1 MILTSFQVFGGYQEG
16 IDQHRD
22 GLVSFT
28 GCESGCYLR
37 GCRASKNQETDF
49 SVSVCGPCYLTW
61 KCILLF
67 VYDIIAFSVSPT
79 HIRQCC
85 KFGLNHQ
92 MKVTGLRR
100 TCPVLTYI
108 FLRCFFSLLFHNAQS
123 LWLLAIIRTFSQHSF
138 RISLLEKASFHSP
151 SIENAL
157 ISSWSMKDNFA
168 GYTLSSLTVFPST
181 LWKCMFFF

>member
-22 GLVSFT
+22 SLVSFI

-61 KCILLF
+61 KCILPF
-67 VYDIIAFSVSPT
+67 VYDIINFSVSPT

-108 FLRCFFSLLFHNAQS
+108 FLRGFFPSCSTMLRVFGYFPSSELSLDILSGSVCSRKLLFI
-123 LWLLAIIRTFSQHSF
+123 LLQLRM
-138 RISLLEKASFHSP
+138 L
-151 SIENAL
+151 
-157 ISSWSMKDNFA
+157 
-168 GYTLSSLTVFPST
+168 
-181 LWKCMFFF
+181 